1 MVRLSSKDVSLLI
14 KVIVAKE
21 KSRRERLK
29 IVKGASKSV
38 RLIAE
43 ALIDN
48 AIPVDEDIRDATE
61 AIRDW
66 ADETRR
72 ITQTRF
78 EAYA

>member
-1 MVRLSSKDVSLLI
+1 MVRLSSRDVSHLI
-14 KVIVAKE
+14 KVIVAKD

-29 IVKGASKSV
+29 IVQSSTRTV

-48 AIPVDEDIRDATE
+48 TQPADEDIREATE
-61 AIRDW
+61 AVREW
-66 ADETRR
+66 VEETRR

-78 EAYA
+78 ESYA